1 MFKYRGERLIR
12 VGCLGLTFIVLLVLV
27 GLNMTKIITSYTS
40 MSYRAEFTDAAGL
53 SSGSSVLV
61 SGFRVGSVSDVELVD
76 GVARVTFSVDDG
88 TTLGETTSVQIRT
101 GSLLGQR
108 IVTVDPSGPG
118 ALRPGDVIPRSR
130 TTSPY
135 SLNEAV
141 DDLTDNASGIDTD
154 SLNKSLDVL
163 STTLTDVAPD
173 LGPTFDGLAE
183 ISRGLNARDGT
194 LKDLLAAT
202 EDVTSLIASR
212 ADRVN
217 TLILNSNDLLDT
229 LVQRRQAI
237 SSLLANTAAVA
248 RQLELLVADNEEQ
261 LAPTLASLNS
271 VLEMLE
277 RNRDNISQAIPGMAK
292 AAQTQGEAV
301 SAGPFYQAYV
311 ANLIPGPLIQP
322 FIDQAFGLEPPAKF
336 PIPGESAG
344 S

>member
-1 MFKYRGERLIR
+1 MFKYRGAGLIR
-12 VGCLGLTFIVLLVLV
+12 FGCLGLTLIVLLVLV
-27 GLNMTKIITSYTS
+27 GLNMAKLTTSFTS
-40 MSYRAEFTDAAGL
+40 VAYQADFSDGAGL
-53 SSGSSVLV
+53 SAGANVLV

-76 GVARVTFSVDDG
+76 GKARVTFSVDSDTRLG
-88 TTLGETTSVQIRT
+88 TTTSVQIRT

-108 IVTVDPSGPG
+108 VVTLEPSGPG
-118 ALRPGDVIPRSR
+118 TQRPNEVIPQSR

-141 DDLTDNASGIDTD
+141 DDLTNNASGIDTD
-154 SLNKSLDVL
+154 ALNKSLDVL

-194 LKDLLAAT
+194 LTELLTAT
-202 EDVTSLIASR
+202 NEVTSLIASR

-217 TLILNSNDLLDT
+217 TLILNSNLLLET

-237 SSLLANTAAVA
+237 SSLLVNTAAVA
-248 RQLELLVADNEEQ
+248 QQLSLLVADNEEQ

-277 RNRDNISQAIPGMAK
+277 RNRDNISEALPGLAK
-292 AAQTQGEAV
+292 VSQTQGEAV
-301 SAGPFYQAYV
+301 SGGPFYQAYV

-322 FIDQAFGLEPPAKF
+322 FIDQAFGLQPQARF
-336 PIPGESAG
+336 PIPGASAG